1 MGQVK
6 EKRGS
11 GDLLGKQTRRKLNG
25 EGLRIRLMHSGRL
38 LAGEIFRGQDGAGV
52 DSRGR
57 PLQR

>member
-11 GDLLGKQTRRKLNG
+11 GDLLSKQTRRKLNG
-25 EGLRIRLMHSGRL
+25 EGLGIRLMCSGRL
-38 LAGEIFRGQDGAGV
+38 LAGEIFRGQDGPGV